1 MASDRTEEPFTQIP
15 LVDFSKWKPDSSLA
29 ERREVAEEIVSAC
42 RQVGFVCIVNHAIAP
57 ETIAEVFAWSKKFFD
72 LSPDEKLQA
81 PHPDG
86 SSIYRGYSWPG
97 LEKVSQVMSDRDDP
111 ELAKKLRQI
120 TDYKVP

>member
-1 MASDRTEEPFTQIP
+1 MASERTEEPLTQIP
-15 LVDFSKWKPDSSLA
+15 LVDFSKWKPGSPA

-42 RQVGFVCIVNHAIAP
+42 RQVGFVCIVNHTITPEAIA
-57 ETIAEVFAWSKKFFD
+57 EAFAWSKKFFD

-97 LEKVSQVMSDRDDP
+97 LEKVSQVISDRDDP

-120 TDYKVP
+120 TDFKVP